1 MGRPA
6 VTPAEPSCRGSL
18 AAGRK
23 LLILGSAL
31 EKVWRAVPPW
41 LSGLLVEHPS
51 HACSSE

>member
-6 VTPAEPSCRGSL
+6 LPSFRGL

-31 EKVWRAVPPW
+31 VKEWRAVPPW
-41 LSGLLVEHPS
+41 PSCCLLVEQPS
-51 HACSSE
+51 HACRLFV